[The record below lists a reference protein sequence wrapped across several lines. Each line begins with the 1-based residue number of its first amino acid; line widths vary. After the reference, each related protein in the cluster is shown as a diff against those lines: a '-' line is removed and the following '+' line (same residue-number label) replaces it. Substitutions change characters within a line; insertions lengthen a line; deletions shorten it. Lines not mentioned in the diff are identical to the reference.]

1 MFTLKF
7 YVFSELEQEHT
18 KFFQELERI
27 ASDITPLGK
36 LNSEQNNEEESDGS
50 NSDNEESD
58 SEDDE
63 SNASNEA
70 EVTVNY

>member
-1 MFTLKF
+1 LIYCFS
-7 YVFSELEQEHT
+7 SELEQEHT

-27 ASDITPLGK
+27 ASDIAPLGK
-36 LNSEQNNEEESDGS
+36 LNSEQNNEGDSDGT

-58 SEDDE
+58 SEDE
-63 SNASNEA
+63 SNQSDNEA